1 MSITYTPHFG
11 YGITIQ
17 DMLKAYPD
25 TQLLDHLQIEYNKD
39 DIDDFDSPRD
49 FVIDS
54 LYPDDITSI
63 DEQERLL
70 CHGYDEGMEY
80 KIIMVD
86 GKIYD
91 FLKNRDSLNKYLDES
106 YKILKKIFPKCEPE
120 LCLELNRF

>member
-63 DEQERLL
+63 DELDRLT
-70 CHGYDEGMEY
+70 CHGCSDSMEY
-80 KIIMVD
+80 QIIMVD
-86 GKIYD
+86 GESYD
-91 FLKNRDSLNKYLDES
+91 FLKDRESLNKYLDES
-106 YKILKKIFPKCEPE
+106 YKILKHFFPKCEPK
-120 LCLELNRF
+120 LCLELDRF